1 MYSVPEWLRRAVWS
15 AEGLQLFSPH
25 ISEVKPSLMRAKFS
39 GSFCASS
46 WMGSMAAHGRPQ
58 EFFQRGTKPRGLRK
72 MTYFSARRRP
82 ERKCSRFF
90 QRFRLNLRVFDASA
104 EGASENFR
112 VSTTGTAYDVI
123 IFKFQGGATAPGCPP
138 SGRLCGRRL
147 TATVVITLCP
157 VTMQLFTLVT
167 H

>member
-90 QRFRLNLRVFDASA
+90 QRFRLNLRVFDASS
-104 EGASENFR
+104 EGASDIFR
-112 VSTTGTAYDVI
+112 EAAYDVI
-123 IFKFQGGATAPGCPP
+123 IFKFQGGGNCPRLPRLRAPMALN
-138 SGRLCGRRL
+138 SWLL
-147 TATVVITLCP
+147 
-157 VTMQLFTLVT
+157 
-167 H
+167 